1 MSIWQQHLSG
11 DVWLVGVNG
20 RLDQRLTPS
29 LEQALLGQ
37 IEAGHIRLLI
47 DLSQVSYIN
56 SGGLRC
62 LVTAWRQARAKGGN
76 IGLFG
81 LNTRLSEVFSVAGFD
96 QVFQIFPD
104 RQQAHQSLQSSS

>member
-1 MSIWQQHLSG
+1 MSIWQQHLAG
-11 DVWLVGVNG
+11 NILLVGVNG

-29 LEQALLGQ
+29 LEQILLSQ
-37 IEAGHIRLLI
+37 IEAGHARLLI

-62 LVTAWRQARAKGGN
+62 LVTAWRQARAKGGD
-76 IGLFG
+76 ISLFG
-81 LNTRLSEVFSVAGFD
+81 LNNRLTEVFSVAGFD

-104 RQQAHQSLQSSS
+104 RQQAQKSLQSSS